1 MVLHLNFSSEE
12 IKIRQNKQ
20 EIALLSFSHANI
32 LPSSSFH
39 HPIADTHKFCH
50 DKNSDDDDDDDNF
63 DDTDEKDY
71 DDGYDEEGTDYNDDT
86 FLLF

>member
-12 IKIRQNKQ
+12 IKIRQNTQ

-32 LPSSSFH
+32 LLSSSFYL
-39 HPIADTHKFCH
+39 PIADTHQFFH
-50 DKNSDDDDDDDNF
+50 DKNSDDDDDDNF
-63 DDTDEKDY
+63 DDTDQKDY